1 MHVIRRAERSR
12 RTIPG
17 RKAAG
22 AALAGLL
29 LVPALGLAQF
39 IVRPQI
45 IPSAIRPADGNIFNI
60 ADLAED
66 TVPPELEWR
75 VTVPQT
81 SSHDYELTFDVGAS
95 TSSPTPA
102 RVPMADTTS
111 DRNSGAAVNNRTY
124 VHRIRY
130 ADLLRASERP
140 ENGGVNEGRRNVV
153 LRVFRSGDP
162 TNEANAGSFTWT
174 FQYDTRLPPI
184 PAFRRVEAGDRRLR
198 VVWDA
203 PTDDTDVTFY
213 EVLYL
218 PQVATSTEGLTLT
231 PNTPGIQTRRVDRT
245 QRSVSLEADLA
256 NGVPVAFALRAIDP
270 LDNVGRLGPTHFGV
284 PRQVVDY
291 WQLYKSQG
299 GDEEGGFCFIATAAY
314 GSYAHPAV
322 GLLRLFRDRALL
334 PSLPGRAFVTAYY
347 RLSPP
352 WAARVAADP
361 GLAGAVR
368 LVLWPLALT
377 ASLFLLAPVLGAL
390 ILAHLYS
397 TRRRR
402 ARRGLVRPLASLVL
416 AALIGSATRAEAAP
430 RPGAET
436 AWGLALQFKGGPFQP
451 AMADPEVAS
460 GPGTGAFQSVFGD
473 KTRPLFS
480 LGADWQF
487 FRKFGSA
494 GVGGGFGFMQYVG
507 KGRYADTGQAS
518 ADTTVFNML
527 PLTLTAFYRFDVLAD
542 RFSIPLVPYL
552 RGGLVYQIWW
562 VTNGRG
568 EISLFEP
575 GGGAEPTE
583 GRGGKLGLT
592 GTLGIALL
600 LNTIDSK
607 SAAALYESAG
617 IRGTYVFIE
626 VEAQEVDGFG
636 AAGFDFSDTSWNVG
650 VYFEF

>member
-1 MHVIRRAERSR
+1 MLALVCL
-12 RTIPG
+12 P
-17 RKAAG
+17 AA
-22 AALAGLL
+22 
-29 LVPALGLAQF
+29 GLAQF
-39 IVRPQI
+39 LLRPQI
-45 IPSAIRPADGNIFNI
+45 IPSAIRPVDGNIFNI
-60 ADLAED
+60 ADLDED

-81 SSHDYELTFDVGAS
+81 ASFDYELTFDVGAS

-111 DRNSGAAVNNRTY
+111 DRNSGSAINNRTY
-124 VHRIRY
+124 VHRVRY
-130 ADLLRASERP
+130 ADLVRVSERP
-140 ENGGVNEGRRNVV
+140 ENGGVNEGRRNLVI
-153 LRVFRSGDP
+153 RVFRSGDP
-162 TNEANAGSFTWT
+162 TNEAEAGSFTWT
-174 FQYDTRLPPI
+174 FQYDTKPP
-184 PAFRRVEAGDRRLR
+184 PTPVFRAVESGDRRLR

-203 PTDDTDVTFY
+203 PADDTDVRFY

-218 PQVATSTEGLTLT
+218 PQVATSTEGLVIS
-231 PNTPGIQTRRVDRT
+231 PDTPGLQSRRVDRT
-245 QRSVSLEADLA
+245 QRSVSLETDVL

-270 LDNVGRLGPTHFGV
+270 LDNVGELGPTHFGV
-284 PRQVVDY
+284 PQQVVDY
-291 WQLYKSQG
+291 WQLYKAQG

-322 GLLRLFRDRALL
+322 GLLRLVRDRVLR
-334 PSLPGRAFVTAYY
+334 PTLPGRAFVAAYY

-352 WAARVAADP
+352 WAARVAGDAS
-361 GLAGAVR
+361 LASVVR
-368 LVLWPLALT
+368 LVLWPVAISLAL
-377 ASLFLLAPVLGAL
+377 FMLAPVFGALVLGAL
-390 ILAHLYS
+390 LLARRRQ
-397 TRRRR
+397 RRRR
-402 ARRGLVRPLASLVL
+402 WALPLG
-416 AALIGSATRAEAAP
+416 ALLGALLLGAPAGSEAAP

-460 GPGTGAFQSVFGD
+460 GPGASAFQSVFGD
-473 KTRPLFS
+473 EVRPLFS

-487 FRKFGSA
+487 FRSFGTA
-494 GVGGGFGFMQYVG
+494 GIGGSFGFMQYVG
-507 KGRYADTGQAS
+507 KGLYAETGERS

-542 RFSIPLVPYL
+542 RFSVPLVPYL

-617 IRGTYVFIE
+617 IRGTYLFFE